1 MKKWHYPFLA
11 FLIIGTILILS
22 GNKPT
27 YRTAEGAVFGTFYHI
42 TYKYNQDLKA
52 EIESSLAKVDSSLSM
67 FNPNSTIAAVNR
79 ENHIQVNDTMF
90 LYVVRLAQQV
100 SGWTQGAFD
109 ITVAP
114 AVNAW
119 GFGFKHKEEILAD
132 TTILDSLREIVDY
145 RLFHENDGFI
155 TKDKDGVMLDCSA
168 IAKGYGCDVVAGML
182 RSHGISDFMVEIGG
196 EVVISGKNPKQHLWH
211 IGVSK
216 PTEDESQGNELQ
228 TILEIS
234 DIAMATSGNYRNFYY
249 ENGRRYAHTIDPKSC
264 RPVQHSLLSATVLA
278 RDCATADALATSMM
292 VMGLE
297 RSMEVCQSL
306 DGIEAYF
313 IYQDRNGELAVTCT
327 DGFGKYLP
335 KE

>member
-22 GNKPT
+22 GNKPV
-27 YRTAEGAVFGTFYHI
+27 YRTSEGAVFGTFYHI
-42 TYKYNQDLKA
+42 TYNYNQDLQA

-67 FNPNSTIAAVNR
+67 FNPKSTIAAVNASSSM
-79 ENHIQVNDTMF
+79 QVSDEMF

-100 SGWTQGAFD
+100 SQWTDGAFD

-132 TTILDSLREIVDY
+132 TTILDSLREIVSY
-145 RLFHENDGFI
+145 KLFHEDNGFI

-168 IAKGYGCDVVAGML
+168 IAKGYGCDVVADML

-196 EVVISGKNPKQHLWH
+196 EVVVSGKNPKGHMWH

-216 PTEDESQGNELQ
+216 PVEDESSGNELQ
-228 TILEIS
+228 TILELS
-234 DIAMATSGNYRNFYY
+234 EIAMATSGNYRNFYY

-278 RDCATADALATSMM
+278 DNCATADALATSMM

-297 RSMEVCQSL
+297 RSLQVCSSL

-313 IYQDRNGELAVTCT
+313 IFQGEDGQIDVAYT
-327 DGFGKYLP
+327 DGFARYLP
-335 KE
+335 E

>member
-42 TYKYNQDLKA
+42 TYKHTQDLQ
-52 EIESSLAKVDSSLSM
+52 EQIVSSLAQVDSSLSM
-67 FNPNSTIAAVNR
+67 FNPESTISAVNSS
-79 ENHIQVNDTMF
+79 NSIQVNDSMF

-100 SGWTQGAFD
+100 SGWTDGAFD

-132 TTILDSLREIVDY
+132 TTILDSLRSIVGY
-145 RLFHENDGFI
+145 TQFHEDNGFI
-155 TKDKDGVMLDCSA
+155 TKDKPGIMLDCSA

-182 RSHGISDFMVEIGG
+182 RSYGISDFMVEIGG
-196 EVVISGKNPKQHLWH
+196 EVVVSGKNPKDKIWH

-216 PTEDESQGNELQ
+216 PKEDESDGSELQ
-228 TILEIS
+228 TILEIT
-234 DIAMATSGNYRNFYY
+234 DMAMATSGNYRNFYTT
-249 ENGRRYAHTIDPKSC
+249 EDGKRIAHTIDPHTGY
-264 RPVQHSLLSATVLA
+264 PVQHHLLSATVTA
-278 RDCATADALATSMM
+278 GAAAAADAYATYCM
-292 VMGLE
+292 VIGFDEAKSFIGSRSDLE
-297 RSMEVCQSL
+297 GYL
-306 DGIEAYF
+306 IYDDG
-313 IYQDRNGELAVTCT
+313 GEMKEWASA
-327 DGFGKYLP
+327 GFTL
-335 KE
+335 KEF

>member
-22 GNKPT
+22 GNKPV
-27 YRTAEGAVFGTFYHI
+27 YRTSEGAVFGTFYHI
-42 TYKYNQDLKA
+42 TYNYNQDLQA

-67 FNPNSTIAAVNR
+67 FNPKSTIAAVNASSSM
-79 ENHIQVNDTMF
+79 QVSDEMF

-100 SGWTQGAFD
+100 SQWTDGAFD

-132 TTILDSLREIVDY
+132 TTILNSLREIVSY
-145 RLFHENDGFI
+145 KLFHEDNGFI

-168 IAKGYGCDVVAGML
+168 IAKGYGCDVVADML

-196 EVVISGKNPKQHLWH
+196 EVVVSGKNPKGHMWH

-216 PTEDESQGNELQ
+216 PVEDESSGNELQ
-228 TILEIS
+228 TILELS
-234 DIAMATSGNYRNFYY
+234 EIAMATSGNYRNFYY

-278 RDCATADALATSMM
+278 DNCATADALATSMM

-297 RSMEVCQSL
+297 RSLQVCSSL

-313 IYQDRNGELAVTCT
+313 IFQGEDGQIDVAYT
-327 DGFGKYLP
+327 DGFARYLP
-335 KE
+335 E

>member
-11 FLIIGTILILS
+11 SLIIGTILILS
-22 GNKPT
+22 GNKPV
-27 YRTAEGAVFGTFYHI
+27 YRTSEGAVFGTFYHI
-42 TYKYNQDLKA
+42 TYNYNQDLQA

-67 FNPNSTIAAVNR
+67 FNPKSTIAAVNASSSM
-79 ENHIQVNDTMF
+79 QVSDEMF

-100 SGWTQGAFD
+100 SQWTDGAFD

-132 TTILDSLREIVDY
+132 TTILDSLREIVSY
-145 RLFHENDGFI
+145 KLFHEDNGFI

-168 IAKGYGCDVVAGML
+168 IAKGYGCDVVADML

-196 EVVISGKNPKQHLWH
+196 EVVVSGKNPKGHMWH

-216 PTEDESQGNELQ
+216 PVEDESSGNELQ
-228 TILEIS
+228 TILELS
-234 DIAMATSGNYRNFYY
+234 EIAMATSGNYRNFYY

-278 RDCATADALATSMM
+278 DNCATADALATSMM

-297 RSMEVCQSL
+297 RSLQVCSSL

-313 IYQDRNGELAVTCT
+313 IFQGEDGQIDVAYT
-327 DGFGKYLP
+327 DGFARYLP
-335 KE
+335 E